1 MIDRDDLAVIRER
14 LEESDRI
21 DARLIELEADGDA
34 VVLRGSVAAP
44 EEAEAA
50 ALLVGQFADQV
61 VNDLRID
68 PNLREGTDEPL
79 DVERAVPIE
88 NEILVGSTDMLA
100 GPDAQIS
107 SDISESLQENEPWDP
122 PDEPQL
128 APVADEYAGA
138 ASPGGGGDVADAD
151 PAEDVPSSD
160 YAAADLSREDLEAG
174 AHGAP
179 VPSLDPASVAEP
191 SLATPDPAGVDQLGR
206 RPPEGADDFPP
217 LVPGT
222 EPGPGATGEG
232 TAGGGSLSGVPATE
246 TGAAGADTSSADPA
260 RETGGSMSD
269 AGTDRGPE
277 SREDPPLREDFPSK
291 D

>member
-1 MIDRDDLAVIRER
+1 MIDHDDLAVIRER

-21 DARLIELEADGDA
+21 DARLIELDADGDA
-34 VVLRGSVAAP
+34 VILRGSVAEP

-50 ALLVGQFADQV
+50 ALLVGQVAAEV
-61 VNDLRID
+61 VNDLRVD
-68 PNLREGTDEPL
+68 PNLREGTDDPVDAEH
-79 DVERAVPIE
+79 VVPIE
-88 NEILVGSTDMLA
+88 GEILVGSPDMLA

-107 SDISESLQENEPWDP
+107 SDISESLQDNEPWDP
-122 PDEPQL
+122 PDEPRL
-128 APVADEYAGA
+128 APVHDEYAGS
-138 ASPGGGGDVADAD
+138 ASPGGGGDITDDD
-151 PAEDVPSSD
+151 PQEDVPPSR
-160 YAAADLSREDLEAG
+160 YAAADLTQEELEA
-174 AHGAP
+174 AEHGAA
-179 VPSLDPASVAEP
+179 VPSLDPTSVAEP
-191 SLATPDPAGVDQLGR
+191 SAATPDPAGVDRFGR

-222 EPGPGATGEG
+222 EPGSGATGEG

-246 TGAAGADTSSADPA
+246 TGAAGADTASADPA

-269 AGTDRGPE
+269 AGTDRGPQ